1 MSQSQKI
8 WIDLCHTPHVPFFLP
23 IIHELRSEGHEV
35 QLTARDC
42 FQTCSLLDLAGLDY
56 KRIGKHFGKKK
67 YAKIAG
73 LILRSIQLWYYS
85 LGKKFD
91 LALSH
96 GSPYQVIAAFF
107 NKVPSVT
114 FDDYENSNFVIFNYF
129 ATKIFL
135 PEIIDNKILEK
146 KNINLDKVE
155 KYPGL
160 KEDVYIPDFH
170 PDEYIYKELDINP
183 GKILVSVR
191 PPATEAHYHNPES
204 EKILLAVLQKILQ
217 HPDTVVV
224 FLPRSENHKKIVE
237 DPVLK
242 NKDKILVSAKV
253 LNGLNLIWHSDFVIS
268 GGGTMNREAATLGV
282 PVYSIFKGSKGA
294 VDSYLEKCGKLNFIE
309 NEFDID
315 QIKIEKRK
323 RELDSIQKNG
333 TLLRYITNKVISLN
347 KNMSGN

>member
-23 IIHELRSEGHEV
+23 IIRQLKSEGHEV

-42 FQTCSLLDLAGLDY
+42 FQTCSLLDLVGFKY
-56 KRIGKHFGKKK
+56 QKIGKHFGKKK

-73 LILRSIQLWYYS
+73 LILRTIQLWYYS

-96 GSPYQVIAAFF
+96 GSPYQVVAAFF
-107 NKVPSVT
+107 NKIPSVT

-129 ATKIFL
+129 ATKIFM
-135 PEIIDNKILEK
+135 PEVIDDNILK
-146 KNINLDKVE
+146 TKNINLGKVE

-160 KEDVYIPDFH
+160 KEDLYVADFH
-170 PDEYIYKELDINP
+170 PDEYIYKELNINS
-183 GKILVSVR
+183 GKIIVTVR

-204 EKILLAVLQKILQ
+204 EKILLAVLQKIIK
-217 HPDTVVV
+217 HPGTVVI

-237 DPVLK
+237 DPALIDK
-242 NKDKILVSAKV
+242 NKILVPAKV
-253 LNGLNLIWHSDFVIS
+253 LNGLNLIWHSDLVIS

-282 PVYSIFKGSKGA
+282 PVYSIFKGPKGA
-294 VDSYLEKCGKLNFIE
+294 VDSYLEKNGKLNFID

-315 QIKIEKRK
+315 KIKIRKRK
-323 RELDSIQKNG
+323 RELDSIQKNPK
-333 TLLRYITNKVISLN
+333 LIDYITKRVISLKTEMS
-347 KNMSGN
+347 KN